1 MKLFRRLTV
10 RAMALTV
17 ICYPI
22 MVAISL
28 TVGREPLP
36 PYIVAAVAATAAI
49 VVSDDIDGEESKG

>member
-1 MKLFRRLTV
+1 MKAFRRLTV

-17 ICYPI
+17 ICYPLLWA
-22 MVAISL
+22 VAL

-49 VVSDDIDGEESKG
+49 VVSDDIDDEESKG

>member
-1 MKLFRRLTV
+1 MKAYRLIKKGLIL
-10 RAMALTV
+10 AL

-49 VVSDDIDGEESKG
+49 VVSDDIDGEERRG